1 MKNRKRRIAVKV
13 FIIYNV
19 LFVIACND
27 HIKTGLQFIV
37 LSQKY
42 IKKEDILDRCT
53 RDIIT

>member
-37 LSQKY
+37 LSKKY
-42 IKKEDILDRCT
+42 MKKKRYWTDAQ
-53 RDIIT
+53 